1 MSDGGGGGGGG
12 TVSYCCFMQTE
23 DPLNGNKDEQKL
35 LTGFIFLTQICC
47 CSSFSRSLHQAMKGG
62 GAETEPFFRL
72 GEGATS
78 FYSLRAKQIFCL
90 GCFTL
95 KTKKLNSETERT

>member
-1 MSDGGGGGGGG
+1 MSDGGGGGG

-62 GAETEPFFRL
+62 GGLKQSLFLDWGRGQLPF
-72 GEGATS
+72 TH
-78 FYSLRAKQIFCL
+78 
-90 GCFTL
+90 
-95 KTKKLNSETERT
+95 SEQNRFSVWAALH

>member
-1 MSDGGGGGGGG
+1 MSDGGGGGG

-62 GAETEPFFRL
+62 GLKQSLFLEWGRGQLPF
-72 GEGATS
+72 
-78 FYSLRAKQIFCL
+78 IH
-90 GCFTL
+90 
-95 KTKKLNSETERT
+95 SEQNRFSVWAALH